1 MNIHLIAIGNRMPR
15 WVQLGFDEYARR
27 LPPQCGLRLLEIP
40 AARRGKGADLSR
52 LARQEGE
59 RMCAALPR
67 GALVV
72 ALDLRGAPWDTPQL
86 AQQMQGWLQNGRDV
100 ALLVGGP
107 EGLSAGV
114 RARADCAWSLS
125 PLTLPHPLVRI
136 LVAEQLYRAWSILQ
150 GHPYHR

>member
-1 MNIHLIAIGNRMPR
+1 MNIHLIAVGGRMPE
-15 WVQLGFDEYARR
+15 WVQQGFREYARR
-27 LPPQCGLRLLEIP
+27 LPPQCALRLVEIP

-52 LARQEGE
+52 LVRQEGE
-59 RMCAALPR
+59 RMRAALPR

-72 ALDLRGAPWDTPQL
+72 ALDLRGACWDTPQL
-86 AQQMQGWLQNGRDV
+86 AQQMRGWLSGGRDV

-107 EGLSAGV
+107 EGLAEEL
-114 RARADCAWSLS
+114 RARADRLWSLS